1 MTQIEALTLLG
12 VEFDADEREIR
23 TAWRQLAKTHHPDR
37 GGSAQFFIMLME
49 AYQLLMGSGGHT
61 PNPGIQK
68 LTGWVSHSHRRV
80 REPVSAWY
88 WDEQHWLEQEFG
100 HLGYW
105 TRKGKKK

>member
-37 GGSAQFFIMLME
+37 CGNAQFFIMLTE
-49 AYQLLMGSGGHT
+49 AYQLLMEGGYT
-61 PNPGIQK
+61 PKPGVRQ
-68 LTGWVSHSHRRV
+68 LTGRVSHSHRRV

-88 WDEQHWLEQEFG
+88 WDEQRWLEQEFG

-105 TRKGKKK
+105 TRNGKMK